1 MPSVKVYDMAHNEVG
16 EIDLNKDFFDVEV
29 NTGLLHQAVVLYLA
43 SKRVGTHATKTRGMV
58 RGGGKKP
65 WKQKGL
71 GRARAGSRRSPVWVG
86 GGITFG
92 PQPRSY
98 GFSMP
103 KKQRRLALKCAL
115 TSKVQAGE
123 FLVLDDLKF
132 DAPKT
137 KDCVKFLQAFD
148 IEKKALIVTN
158 EPDENV
164 EKSSRNIPKVKAVP
178 AIGINVYDILNA
190 DKLLITKD
198 AITKIEEV
206 FA

>member
-43 SKRVGTHATKTRGMV
+43 SKRAGTHATKTRGMV

-178 AIGINVYDILNA
+178 ATGINVYDILNA

>member
-178 AIGINVYDILNA
+178 ATGINVYDILNA